1 MADMK
6 ALREIKFCPLIMSS
20 DMTME
25 RCIGEKCVAFGLRNG
40 RCFCTKFD
48 AETTYEVDGD

>member
-25 RCIGEKCVAFGLRNG
+25 RCIGGKCVAFGLRNG
-40 RCFCTKFD
+40 IGFCTKFD
-48 AETTYEVDGD
+48 AETTYEVDGN